1 MEKRH
6 KQRLNEKFGVVIADK
21 KIVIMDIEDNYQYMD
36 AELIETLKLS
46 VAPYLGGS
54 DEDHQIANSDSLE

>member
-6 KQRLNEKFGVVIADK
+6 KQRLSEKFGIVIKEK
-21 KIVIMDIEDNYQYMD
+21 KIVILDIEDNYQYMD

-46 VAPYLGGS
+46 VAPYLG
-54 DEDHQIANSDSLE
+54 E